1 MINCCTYICETKSL
15 DGGKSFDF
23 VLTNQDIMKV
33 SKVVVVTNKTLGTSL
48 IYIPMFLLSL
58 TNSPP
63 PPKKRKKNM
72 GFNFQVT

>member
-33 SKVVVVTNKTLGTSL
+33 SKVVVVTNKISCLWNFGYLFNLKSNVPSL
-48 IYIPMFLLSL
+48 PDRE
-58 TNSPP
+58 N
-63 PPKKRKKNM
+63 
-72 GFNFQVT
+72 